1 MGESNTCRATRGK
14 RWSRLYVEL
23 RRVRG
28 WGCYC
33 KRHMVFAIPI
43 TRSKTLQN
51 LIDCQLRDPNYKT
64 SNSFPA
70 TSWKAPPWLTP
81 ASLSNHESSRSRPL
95 HSMGHFFVSLAEAKR
110 IFASQSFTCWCLSHD
125 QISARL
131 ALRQHSGLSLNYTSS
146 EKPAQSPPK
155 HAHPALSQRHSWSHH
170 PFYFL
175 HKTHNYL
182 ILLCL

>member
-1 MGESNTCRATRGK
+1 MGEPNTCRATRGK
-14 RWSRLYVEL
+14 RWSRLYVQL

-33 KRHMVFAIPI
+33 KCHMVFAIPI

-51 LIDCQLRDPNYKT
+51 LIDCQLTDPDYKT
-64 SNSFPA
+64 SNSLPA
-70 TSWKAPPWLTP
+70 TSWKAPPWPAP
-81 ASLSNHESSRSRPL
+81 ASLSNHESSRSCPL
-95 HSMGHFFVSLAEAKR
+95 HSMGHFFVSLAEAKL

-125 QISARL
+125 QILARL

-155 HAHPALSQRHSWSHH
+155 HAHPALSQCHSWSHH